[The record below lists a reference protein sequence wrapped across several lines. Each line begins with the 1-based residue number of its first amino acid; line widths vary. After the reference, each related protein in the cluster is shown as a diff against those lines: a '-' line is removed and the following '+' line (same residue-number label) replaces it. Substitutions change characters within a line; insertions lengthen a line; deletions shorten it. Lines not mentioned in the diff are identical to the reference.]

1 MAWLVA
7 ADPLPVGV
15 KPDAIDWLTAI
26 GTVGAVFVA
35 VGVAVVE
42 GLRAAK
48 ARHEGDELAASQ
60 RPAERRATAR
70 LVSAWVERTYVA
82 AGPRRRA
89 HAGHHLS
96 FDTRWNPRRSAARHR
111 RPDRPVVD
119 EAGCEPV
126 PAHGE
131 AMGMGFNALVLTT
144 LRCTSGR
151 ERNAVTSMVGRDPR

>member
-42 GLRAAK
+42 RLRAAK

-60 RPAERRATAR
+60 RLAERRATAR
-70 LVSAWVERTYVA
+70 LVSRADIRSCRTSPASTRRTSLELRYPLEPA
-82 AGPRRRA
+82 AVGSPA
-89 HAGHHLS
+89 QAA
-96 FDTRWNPRRSAARHR
+96 RSA
-111 RPDRPVVD
+111 
-119 EAGCEPV
+119 G
-126 PAHGE
+126 G
-131 AMGMGFNALVLTT
+131 
-144 LRCTSGR
+144 
-151 ERNAVTSMVGRDPR
+151 